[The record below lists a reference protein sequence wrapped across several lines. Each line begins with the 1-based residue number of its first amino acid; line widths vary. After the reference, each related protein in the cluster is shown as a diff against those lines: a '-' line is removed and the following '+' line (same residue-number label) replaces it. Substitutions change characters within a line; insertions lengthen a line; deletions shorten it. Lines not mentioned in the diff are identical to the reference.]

1 MKNLILV
8 LSFIFIVM
16 GCASTDDNTQ
26 SSAPADSTSTP
37 QQASSESAA
46 ESEPAAAEA
55 TKPSATTP
63 TKAGAI
69 AIHRAIPYAPDNHI
83 AGNIKSECILPTQLS
98 DFIKN
103 YGDEYGLDIVQ
114 KDTVAAEDPGKVLLV
129 EIVDAVSSGNA
140 WLGHRKYTE
149 IKGTLYENGATVA
162 SFRAGRRS
170 GGGAFAGYKGS
181 CSVLGRTVKALGRD
195 VANWLK
201 SPVNDDTLGDL

>member
-8 LSFIFIVM
+8 LAFNFIVM
-16 GCASTDDNTQ
+16 GCAATDESTQ
-26 SSAPADSTSTP
+26 SSASTDSEGTSK
-37 QQASSESAA
+37 QASSESTT
-46 ESEPAAAEA
+46 ESEPAATEA
-55 TKPSATTP
+55 TKPSSTTP
-63 TKAGAI
+63 TTAGSI
-69 AIHRAIPYAPDNHI
+69 ALHRAIPYAPDNHI
-83 AGNIKSECILPTQLS
+83 AGNIKSECVLPTQLS

-103 YGDEYGLDIVQ
+103 YGDEYGLEIVQ
-114 KDTVAAEDPGKVLLV
+114 KDTVAAEDSGKVLLV

-201 SPVNDDTLGDL
+201 SPMNDDTLGDL